1 MTPGV
6 WAVVTTFEPDA
17 SLPAAIA
24 SIDDQVDGLIVV
36 DDGSRGHASH
46 EVLTQLERAGVRVL
60 RGERNA
66 GIAAALN
73 RGIRIALDA
82 GARAVV
88 TFDQDSHAPAGF
100 VASLLSARDGAAA
113 EGLLVGPVVPQH
125 FASVS
130 QVRGRTAGGTL
141 LARHVIQSGM
151 MLDAETIRDVGGMLE
166 PLFIDL
172 VDTEYE
178 LRCLDHG
185 RLAIAAP
192 GASLE
197 HTLGRRYRG
206 RGALPLPVL
215 TLSTPFRYFYRARN
229 RVIIDRRY
237 LRRRPT
243 RILRDS
249 ALDAAHFLLACSLA
263 RPRRAMWRLLRE
275 GRRAGR
281 RGQGGR
287 IPDELRALA
296 STVSWA
302 ADPVD

>member
-1 MTPGV
+1 MTSGV

-24 SIDDQVDGLIVV
+24 SIDEQVDGLIVV
-36 DDGSRGHASH
+36 DDASSAGASRQ
-46 EVLTQLERAGVRVL
+46 VLTQLEGAGVRVL

-88 TFDQDSHAPAGF
+88 TFDQDSHAPTGF
-100 VASLLSARDGAAA
+100 VASLLSARDAAAA
-113 EGLLVGPVVPQH
+113 EGLRVGPVVPQR

-130 QVRGRTAGGTL
+130 QVSGRTGGGTL

-151 MLDAETIRDVGGMLE
+151 LLDAETIREVGGMLE

-185 RLAIAAP
+185 RRAIAAP

-206 RGALPLPVL
+206 RGLPLPVL

-237 LRRRPT
+237 LRRYPA

-249 ALDAAHFLLACSLA
+249 VLDSAHFLLAWSLA
-263 RPRRAMWRLLRE
+263 RPRRTMWRLLRE

-287 IPDELRALA
+287 IPDDLRALA
-296 STVSWA
+296 SAVSWA